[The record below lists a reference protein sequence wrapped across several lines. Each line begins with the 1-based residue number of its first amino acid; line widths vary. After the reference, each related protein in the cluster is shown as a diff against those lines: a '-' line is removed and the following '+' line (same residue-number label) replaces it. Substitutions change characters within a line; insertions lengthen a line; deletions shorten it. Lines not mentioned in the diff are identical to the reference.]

1 MTGEY
6 TLENL
11 STLAAMLGYRYET
24 VVWSPQGFTVVL
36 EDSTGE
42 ELNFTA
48 GTTDK
53 AVELACE
60 RLAMILGQ
68 ARG

>member
-11 STLAAMLGYRYET
+11 STLAAMLGYRYEA
-24 VVWSPQGFTVVL
+24 VLWSAAGFTVVL
-36 EDSTGE
+36 EDSMGE
-42 ELNFTA
+42 ELTFTG

-53 AVELACE
+53 AVELACQ
-60 RLAMILGQ
+60 RLALILGQ
-68 ARG
+68 VRG

>member
-11 STLAAMLGYRYET
+11 GTLAAMLGYRYDS
-24 VVWSPQGFTVVL
+24 VLWSPQGFTVVL
-36 EDSTGE
+36 EDSMGE
-42 ELNFTA
+42 ELTFTA

-60 RLAMILGQ
+60 RLAIILGQ
-68 ARG
+68 VRG

>member
-1 MTGEY
+1 MTGAY

-11 STLAAMLGYRYET
+11 STLAAMLGYRYDT
-24 VVWSPQGFTVVL
+24 VLWSAAGFTVVL

-60 RLAMILGQ
+60 RLAIILGQ
-68 ARG
+68 VRG